1 MRKLPPHSPAA
12 PNTPR
17 PRAAA
22 QAALGSPGHT
32 AARATTAAAARA
44 ALLRRTHRAAAEAEA
59 ADLAARVAA
68 ART

>member
-1 MRKLPPHSPAA
+1 MRESPPHSQAA

-17 PRAAA
+17 PCAAA

-32 AARATTAAAARA
+32 AARATAAAAARA
-44 ALLRRTHRAAAEAEA
+44 ALLRRTHSAAADP
-59 ADLAARVAA
+59 ADLATRVAA